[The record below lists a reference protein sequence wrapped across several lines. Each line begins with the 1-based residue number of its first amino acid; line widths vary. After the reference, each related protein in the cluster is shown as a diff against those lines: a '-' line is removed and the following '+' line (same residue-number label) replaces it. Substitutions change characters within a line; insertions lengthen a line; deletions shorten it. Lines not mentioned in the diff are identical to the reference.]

1 MPVGS
6 VQTVVVCVPSSSATN
21 AEQKTCPPVGG
32 QFYVPT
38 RYQTYLIDPSQA
50 SLFDNAVEPLDSASV
65 VAVWS
70 VSFSFVI
77 ACFIA
82 ARVGGSVLSLIR
94 KG

>member
-1 MPVGS
+1 MATGTT
-6 VQTVVVCVPSSSATN
+6 QTLVVCVPATSATS
-21 AEQKTCPPVGG
+21 AQQVACPKVGT
-32 QFYVPT
+32 QFYVPS
-38 RYQTYLIDPSQA
+38 RVQGYVVDPSQA
-50 SLFDNAVEPLDSASV
+50 SLFDMAVEPLDPASV